1 MSCHLD
7 LEADIPIEGGFTD
20 GLGDAAPL
28 HHIRPVQS
36 MMGGCGWV
44 HGLLG
49 RVAAMVLARWRWKM
63 VMEWQTG
70 RGRRP
75 GRGVVETGWNVTGA
89 GTRFCPGGPPVWL
102 TRCGWQPYHEG
113 NSLPSAC
120 DWMSLIASQSSEP
133 AGAHGIVGAGGECR
147 RVSLGRVCR
156 RYRIGK
162 SHDPIVGETSYSTCR
177 RVICGL

>member
-28 HHIRPVQS
+28 HHVRPGQS

-44 HGLLG
+44 AAKVLPLVVEAGDG
-49 RVAAMVLARWRWKM
+49 VA
-63 VMEWQTG
+63 EG

-75 GRGVVETGWNVTGA
+75 GRGVVVGTGWNVTGA

-102 TRCGWQPYHEG
+102 TRCGWQPYCEG

-120 DWMSLIASQSSEP
+120 DWTSLIASQSSEP
-133 AGAHGIVGAGGECR
+133 AGDHDIVGAGGKCR
-147 RVSLGRVCR
+147 RVSPWRVCR

-162 SHDPIVGETSYSTCR
+162 SHDPIVGETSYSTRR
-177 RVICGL
+177 RVICEL